1 MEHLTGKECEKMSPF
16 LLVLN
21 IISAIILVAYIA
33 YGIIKKKRIKAA
45 KAAEENKQKRNV

>member
-1 MEHLTGKECEKMSPF
+1 MSPF

-21 IISAIILVAYIA
+21 IISAIILVAYII

-45 KAAEENKQKRNV
+45 KASIAKKNKKDNL